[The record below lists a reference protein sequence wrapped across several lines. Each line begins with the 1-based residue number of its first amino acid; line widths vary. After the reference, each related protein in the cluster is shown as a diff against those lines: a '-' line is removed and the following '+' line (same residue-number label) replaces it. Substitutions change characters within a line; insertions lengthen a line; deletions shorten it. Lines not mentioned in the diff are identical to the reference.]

1 MKIIKFGGK
10 SLAQQQ
16 GLDQVISIIQQK
28 IQAGESL
35 VTVVSARGATT
46 DLLDNLLEKASLNN
60 NDDSTWQAFV
70 QEQLPQSFI
79 NLSKEYKLLEDI
91 LSGVRLTGDYT
102 EKTKDLVLAQGEIL
116 AAKQLAY
123 SLQKLGIDARFV
135 DSRHFFKTDSTYG
148 NARINETR
156 TEAYIK
162 DYFKGFNGDYIPVVT
177 GFIASDAQDC
187 TTTLGR
193 NGSNYSASLL
203 AKYLQAS
210 TVESFTHINGIYTAN
225 PDWVD
230 DARTIDRLSFAE
242 AHELAAFGASIL
254 HKSTIA
260 PLVEQAI
267 PLRIRNTFRPE
278 FGGTLITNHQT
289 AVGVKSIAVQEK
301 VAFVHIEGKGFLGK
315 KGIDARIFTTL
326 QQLEISVNLIAQG
339 SSENAISFVIDA
351 AAAKKAVKALQLEF
365 ALELQLGE
373 AHNIRYDKNIAVL
386 TLIGQNLRH
395 FSTAFKALND
405 NNIKLLLVNNTVAG
419 KNISLV
425 LPAHQKL
432 KAIRILHAQIFGVA
446 TRINIA
452 VVGKGTVGASFLD
465 QLTELIPKYHH
476 QKKQLLNIFALA
488 GTQKV
493 VLNKFGIDASWRNQM
508 LVAADNNKPIET
520 IIDYAQSNYLENLI
534 FIDNTAS
541 QQIAAYYPQ
550 IIKAGFDL
558 VSSNKIANTQDIENY
573 KQLHQLLRQHGKK
586 YLYETNVGA
595 GLPII
600 NTIKLLH
607 ASGENITKIR
617 GVFSGSLSYIF
628 NAFSTRKTAFSTVL
642 QQAEQKGYTEPD
654 ARDDL
659 SGKDVARKLLIL
671 ARELGLKNDLE
682 DVQVES
688 LVPESLKA
696 FSLADFKLNYAQLN
710 HYFEPIHQQ
719 LADDKVLR
727 YVAELGGNLQN
738 EKGTLSVSLESV
750 QRNSPIGNLQGSDT
764 LFEIYTSSYGDQP
777 IVIQGAGAGAAVTAR
792 GVLGDVLRIAEKK

>member
-10 SLAQQQ
+10 SLALQQ
-16 GLDQVISIIQQK
+16 GLDQVVSIIQQK
-28 IQAGESL
+28 IQAKESL
-35 VTVVSARGATT
+35 IAVVSARGTST
-46 DLLDNLLEKASLNN
+46 DLLDTLLEKASRHS
-60 NDDSTWQAFV
+60 NDDSHWQAFV

-102 EKTKDLVLAQGEIL
+102 NKTKDLVLAQGEIL

-135 DSRHFFKTDSTYG
+135 DSRPFLKTDSNYG

-156 TEAYIK
+156 TEAYIN
-162 DYFKGFNGDYIPVVT
+162 DYFKDFNGDYIPVVT
-177 GFIASDAQDC
+177 GFIASDAQDY

-203 AKYLQAS
+203 AKYLHAS

-230 DARTIDRLSFAE
+230 DAQTIDQLSFAE

-260 PLVEQAI
+260 PLIDQNI
-267 PLRIRNTFRPE
+267 PLRIRNTFQPDYP
-278 FGGTLITNHQT
+278 GTLITSKQT
-289 AVGVKSIAVQEK
+289 KSGVKSIAVQEQ

-315 KGIDARIFTTL
+315 KGIDARIFSTL
-326 QQLEISVNLIAQG
+326 HQLDISVNLIAQG
-339 SSENAISFVIDA
+339 SSERAISFVIHESVA
-351 AAAKKAVKALQLEF
+351 QQAVEALQHEF
-365 ALELQLGE
+365 ALEISQGE
-373 AHNIRYDKNIAVL
+373 ATNVRCDNNIAVL
-386 TLIGQNLRH
+386 TLIGQNLRQ
-395 FSTAFKALND
+395 FSHAFKALN
-405 NNIKLLLVNNTVAG
+405 NNDIDILLINNTVSG
-419 KNISLV
+419 NNISLV
-425 LPAHQKL
+425 LPAQQKL
-432 KAIRILHAQIFGVA
+432 KAIRVIHAQIFGVA

-465 QLTELIPKYHH
+465 QLTELIPTHLLHKE
-476 QKKQLLNIFALA
+476 QLLNIFAVA

-493 VLNKFGIDASWRNQM
+493 LLNKSGIGKSWRQQFE
-508 LVAADNNKPIET
+508 AAPFNDRPLQAIV
-520 IIDYAQSNYLENLI
+520 DYAQRHYLENLI
-534 FIDNTAS
+534 VIDNTAS
-541 QQIAAYYPQ
+541 HLVAEQYPQ
-550 IIKAGFDL
+550 LVQTGFDI
-558 VSSNKIANTQDIENY
+558 VSSNKIANTQSIAAYE
-573 KQLHQLLRQHGKK
+573 QLHQLLRSKGKQ

-600 NTIKLLH
+600 NTIQLLH

-617 GVFSGSLSYIF
+617 GIFSGSLSYIF
-628 NAFSTRKTAFSTVL
+628 NEFSNGNSTFSTVL

-671 ARELGLKNDLE
+671 ARELDLRNDLE
-682 DVQVES
+682 EVEIEN
-688 LVPESLKA
+688 LVPDTLQNISLEA
-696 FSLADFKLNYAQLN
+696 FNKNHTVLDRYFDPIRQNLA
-710 HYFEPIHQQ
+710 
-719 LADDKVLR
+719 ADEVLR
-727 YVAELGGNLQN
+727 YIAELRGDLQQD
-738 EKGTLSVSLESV
+738 KGLLQVSL
-750 QRNSPIGNLQGSDT
+750 QRVKKQSPIGNLSGSDT
-764 LFEIYTSSYGDQP
+764 LFEIYTSSYGEQP

-792 GVLGDVLRIAEKK
+792 GVLGDVLRIAYKK